1 MRKKYYLCI
10 FDDMKIVRKILLVIN
25 LILIVGLLLTTIG
38 GHVAPSVT
46 VLPGLL
52 AYGYL
57 PMLGLNVLMAVIWM
71 LMGRWQCLLSVAA
84 IAARYMLIP
93 LFFQIGGTSKI
104 PSADEHP
111 AMVKVMSYNVRLFRG
126 AQQQPTS
133 TDSNAIDFIG
143 MVRQYNPDVL
153 CLQEYAAPK
162 TVRITDS
169 LVLMGYNHYYGSHT
183 AKTGLPYGTVIFSR
197 MPITYV
203 NRIDGE
209 KLLAEMMLDG
219 RRFRICAIHMDSYR
233 FDAADL
239 DEIERVSHG
248 DMSRGDGHTLDKVK
262 ETILCH
268 EEEWNQRIKPVVEA
282 STMPMLLAGDLNDIP
297 NSWLYTQIAKQMK
310 DCFCEKGMGY
320 SNTYNGGFPR
330 FRIDMVFHSE
340 GWQTLSYRRIKTEIS
355 DHYPVLTSLEL
366 VP

>member
-1 MRKKYYLCI
+1 
-10 FDDMKIVRKILLVIN
+10 MKIVRKILLVIN
-25 LILIVGLLLTTIG
+25 IILIVGLLLTTLG

-57 PMLGLNVLMAVIWM
+57 PMLGLNVLMILVWL
-71 LMGRWQCLLSVAA
+71 LMKRWECLLSIAA
-84 IAARYMLIP
+84 IGARYMLIP
-93 LFFQIGGTSKI
+93 LFFQLGGTSKI

-268 EEEWNQRIKPVVEA
+268 EEEWNERIKPVVEA